1 MVAAIFEA
9 EMDAERAARVAEL
22 MRQHKD
28 TRPADVVLAT
38 LHVDG
43 EHVALVAYW
52 RSREALDAYLASGE
66 TPRGTALMRE
76 VGVEPTMRV
85 VDVPQFA

>member
-1 MVAAIFEA
+1 MVAAIFQA
-9 EMDAERAARVAEL
+9 EMNTEQAAQVAEL
-22 MRQHKD
+22 MREHKE

-43 EHVALVAYW
+43 NQVALVAYW
-52 RSREALDAYLASGE
+52 RSREALDAYLATGE